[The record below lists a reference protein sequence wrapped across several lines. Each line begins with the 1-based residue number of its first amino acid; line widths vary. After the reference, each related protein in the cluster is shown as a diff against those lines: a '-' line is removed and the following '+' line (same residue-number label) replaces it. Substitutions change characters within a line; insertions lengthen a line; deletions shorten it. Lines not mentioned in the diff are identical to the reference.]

1 MVHSFGG
8 GHRRYPNA
16 LVLATSNLCGAI
28 DAAFIDR
35 ADIKQFIPHP
45 SAAARYDILRRRPP
59 FPHAHTPATP
69 DRTPHR
75 PLGRGCIAE
84 LVRRQLIAPSEP
96 LLSYAALL
104 PLIPSPPPD
113 FDVLASLQVDDEQS
127 AAPRHSMLLYL
138 VVILTDGLSG
148 RALRKL
154 PFLAHALFAP
164 SSTAA
169 TGTGLGEFIGA
180 LHAAARHELSARAE
194 MAAESQ
200 PSQ

>member
-1 MVHSFGG
+1 M
-8 GHRRYPNA
+8 
-16 LVLATSNLCGAI
+16 
-28 DAAFIDR
+28 
-35 ADIKQFIPHP
+35 
-45 SAAARYDILRRRPP
+45 
-59 FPHAHTPATP
+59 
-69 DRTPHR
+69 
-75 PLGRGCIAE
+75 
-84 LVRRQLIAPSEP
+84 RRQLIAPAEP

-113 FDVLASLQVDDEQS
+113 FDVLAQLHVDDEQS
-127 AAPRHSMLLYL
+127 SAPRHSMLLYL

-164 SSTAA
+164 SSAAA
-169 TGTGLGEFIGA
+169 TGLGGFIGA